1 MKRYFLMVALIIPLL
16 LGADEKKHLY
26 VTWEVMEVD
35 KSASAWLIKRFV
47 DQEAEFEFIPNGEM
61 VTEGIPFDTPDSEF
75 RRSHNLSTFETILKK
90 HEITDADLVYIGK
103 ITHEIEINF
112 WGERKLEES
121 EKVEREVKEIIS
133 DSKDGHECFHRS
145 FIYFDGLLQR
155 LETEKG
161 GRK

>member
-1 MKRYFLMVALIIPLL
+1 MKKCFWMVIFLIPLL
-16 LGADEKKHLY
+16 VGADEKKHLY

-47 DQEAEFEFIPNGEM
+47 DREAEFKFVPNGEM

-90 HEITDADLVYIGK
+90 YGITDEALVYIGK

-112 WGERKLEES
+112 WGEREMKES
-121 EKVEREVKEIIS
+121 EKVEREVKEIING
-133 DSKDGHECFHRS
+133 SKDGHECFRKS
-145 FIYFDGLLQR
+145 FAYFDNFLKELR
-155 LETEKG
+155 SSSK
-161 GRK
+161 